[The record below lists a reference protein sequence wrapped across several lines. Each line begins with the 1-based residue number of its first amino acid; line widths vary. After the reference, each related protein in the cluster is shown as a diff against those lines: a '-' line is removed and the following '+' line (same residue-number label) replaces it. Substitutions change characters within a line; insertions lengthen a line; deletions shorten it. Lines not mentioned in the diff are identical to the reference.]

1 VRVADLQVSSNRDR
15 LLISDLSML
24 GGHAGLGGYSPGRFH
39 DLDLLLMRLAYVF
52 PLERHFELDLHS
64 EWAPSIRTSGAT
76 RSSPRCN
83 NSFGFS
89 LRARDDRGPR
99 ASIGFD
105 FSPEAYR
112 LRSRSE
118 VWSEAPFPHSRP
130 DRRARPGRPSVR
142 ARGGPDSTG
151 SKPPEESAYSPA
163 YDLIDNSVVRP
174 PTRFFDV
181 ARLARR
187 LTGHPREAANVDE
200 NDQVRLPS
208 TWWQPRLGF
217 RPVTPEQMMTGP
229 GPGTGPAP
237 GRWTV
242 TSAKRGGMTFG
253 FQIKGRERRP
263 VSREARPAGPRR
275 SRQRVRRHRFT
286 PVLGGRVQRADNTI
300 AYFRTEDLDVD
311 QDATYTDAR
320 GHKQPITQDYITQL
334 LAKGALRSTAAI
346 AASRA
351 AFSRQADR
359 RLPIRRPAQGRSR
372 DLIPHELRR
381 ELRGLWTLCA
391 WLNHAD
397 SRAPNSL
404 DTWVKGADRSFV
416 RHHLVDFSAILG
428 AGATGARAYPTGTEY
443 YVDAQVGC
451 RELVTLGLAPFA
463 WERTVDPGI
472 PSVGFVESKEFDP
485 SSWRPDYP
493 NPAFDDRTERDI
505 RWGARIVAGFSD
517 EMIRTAVAAGRYS
530 DPRAAEYVT
539 QVLIERRDKLV
550 RRWLGDNFTL
560 EDAVR

>member
-1 VRVADLQVSSNRDR
+1 MKLPSRTLA
-15 LLISDLSML
+15 LI
-24 GGHAGLGGYSPGRFH
+24 AGLA
-39 DLDLLLMRLAYVF
+39 LAVPAF
-52 PLERHFELDLHS
+52 
-64 EWAPSIRTSGAT
+64 A
-76 RSSPRCN
+76 
-83 NSFGFS
+83 
-89 LRARDDRGPR
+89 RA
-99 ASIGFD
+99 A
-105 FSPEAYR
+105 A
-112 LRSRSE
+112 
-118 VWSEAPFPHSRP
+118 
-130 DRRARPGRPSVR
+130 
-142 ARGGPDSTG
+142 PDSTG

-200 NDQVRLPS
+200 NDQGRLPS

-253 FQIKGRERRP
+253 FQIKDASGVRFLVKLDP
-263 VSREARPAGPRR
+263 PGHADLGSACDVIGSRLFWAAGYNVP
-275 SRQRVRRHRFT
+275 
-286 PVLGGRVQRADNTI
+286 DNTI

-334 LAKGALRSTAAI
+334 LAKGAPPVDGRYRCI
-346 AASRA
+346 ASRFLEGKPIGA
-351 AFSRQADR
+351 YRYAGR
-359 RLPIRRPAQGRSR
+359 RRDDPE